1 MEDEKG
7 GVHVM
12 DGREHKRIRVLEKKP
27 ETNSQLTT

>member
-12 DGREHKRIRVLEKKP
+12 DGREHKRTRVLENKS
-27 ETNSQLTT
+27 ETNTPLTT